1 MPHGKVVLFL
11 ALSAL
16 ASACGNSST
25 DGSGTTS
32 SPTLGSSDDIGAV
45 IATVN
50 GVSVGERSLQDF
62 ALRNA
67 PAGASEIT
75 DEVRQEVLDDVLTD
89 EVLFQEAFA
98 RGLYQDPKVRT
109 LMINF
114 LLREEVYG
122 NISGAEFSNEEAE
135 AYFKDH
141 KDEFTVP
148 AKLQVKRIFIKV
160 GDGRSSPE
168 AKSFAEELHAK
179 IVANPDSFSD
189 LAAEHSEDPY
199 KRRGGDL
206 GYLSSEGKPGVE
218 AEVIKR
224 AFEMNVGEISE
235 VFLAGTGYHI
245 VHIAAKRDALERTF
259 EQMKGSVLR
268 RLKNERYEEMTET
281 FIDDLKSKYPIE
293 IDEAALATVQLDL
306 PKRPSGLGGLD
317 LFEMDPMQG
326 GDKLQELMKQH
337 EAEMQEPPAPK

>member
-1 MPHGKVVLFL
+1 MPYGKVVLFL

-16 ASACGNSST
+16 YSACGNTST
-25 DGSGTTS
+25 GDNGTTS
-32 SPTLGSSDDIGAV
+32 STSPIAAPDIGAV
-45 IATVN
+45 VATVN
-50 GVSVGERSLQDF
+50 GMPVGERNLQEF
-62 ALRNA
+62 ASRHA
-67 PAGASEIT
+67 PGDGTEVT
-75 DEVRQEVLDDVLTD
+75 DEIRQKVLDEALTD

-122 NISGAEFSNEEAE
+122 NVNGSEFSNEEAQ
-135 AYFKDH
+135 AYFKEH

-148 AKLQVKRIFIKV
+148 EKLQVKRIYIKV
-160 GDGRSSPE
+160 GDGRSSTE
-168 AKSFAEELHAK
+168 AEALAQELHRQILAK
-179 IVANPDSFSD
+179 PDSFS
-189 LAAEHSEDPY
+189 AVASEHSEDPY

-206 GYLSSEGKPGVE
+206 GYLSKEGKPGVE

-224 AFEMNVGEISE
+224 AFAMNVGDISE

-245 VHIAAKRDALERTF
+245 LQVAAKREALERTF

-268 RLKNERYEEMTET
+268 RLKNARYEEMTDT
-281 FIDDLKSKYPIE
+281 FIDDLKEKYPIAV
-293 IDEAALATVQLDL
+293 DEAALASIELEL
-306 PKRPSGLGGLD
+306 PNRPGALNPTAD
-317 LFEMDPMQG
+317 MAQG

-337 EAEMQEPPAPK
+337 EAEMQTEPEQPAP

>member
-148 AKLQVKRIFIKV
+148 AKL
-160 GDGRSSPE
+160 
-168 AKSFAEELHAK
+168 
-179 IVANPDSFSD
+179 
-189 LAAEHSEDPY
+189 
-199 KRRGGDL
+199 
-206 GYLSSEGKPGVE
+206 
-218 AEVIKR
+218 
-224 AFEMNVGEISE
+224 
-235 VFLAGTGYHI
+235 
-245 VHIAAKRDALERTF
+245 
-259 EQMKGSVLR
+259 
-268 RLKNERYEEMTET
+268 
-281 FIDDLKSKYPIE
+281 
-293 IDEAALATVQLDL
+293 
-306 PKRPSGLGGLD
+306 
-317 LFEMDPMQG
+317 
-326 GDKLQELMKQH
+326 
-337 EAEMQEPPAPK
+337 